1 MSNILAFCKS
11 SVFTIL
17 HETVY
22 PGSHKSCSKPFFI
35 KKPTIQS
42 NSRLSHPFPFGILVL
57 KYTRKDYILHEK
69 ILYVLMITSL
79 FLLSACGSS
88 STSSNPDS
96 TESKTI
102 LSNHETESLSAE
114 SQALPETESALP
126 DNQSDDSTLSD
137 SADSLDDLTRQA
149 EELAATS
156 EKITEGELYDSISA
170 IYSDVVIHT
179 DSNND
184 LSIQINLNHD
194 TVEADSLTFFETIIS
209 MCSSC
214 ALESY
219 SSNIS
224 FTMMVDGEFITI
236 LSMLDYASLA
246 SFSTT
251 EPLYIADEYEETIK
265 YIYSNLFSKNDIMN
279 QFDKRLESLGE

>member
-1 MSNILAFCKS
+1 ML
-11 SVFTIL
+11 
-17 HETVY
+17 
-22 PGSHKSCSKPFFI
+22 PP
-35 KKPTIQS
+35 
-42 NSRLSHPFPFGILVL
+42 L
-57 KYTRKDYILHEK
+57 K
-69 ILYVLMITSL
+69 
-79 FLLSACGSS
+79 
-88 STSSNPDS
+88 
-96 TESKTI
+96 
-102 LSNHETESLSAE
+102 
-114 SQALPETESALP
+114 
-126 DNQSDDSTLSD
+126 
-137 SADSLDDLTRQA
+137 
-149 EELAATS
+149 
-156 EKITEGELYDSISA
+156 KITEGELYDSISA